1 MARAAGKARQSML
14 GDIGAMIWE
23 ATPER
28 REFTLRLALLAAI
41 TTLIVATYETPQ
53 AALSAYMVF
62 FLNKP
67 DRMTSLIMNVAMLL
81 LVTIVIGIVILLA
94 IQVIDHPAWRIA
106 TMAGMSIA
114 MLFLASAS
122 KLKPVGAT
130 LAMIIAYALDTLGT
144 VPAGELGTR
153 GLLYTWLA
161 IAIPAAVSV
170 VVNLL
175 IAPSPLRLAERSLAR
190 SLNAAAAL
198 LEEPGDEAAEQV
210 ARCQEEAGEILVR
223 LKLAGLEHVRRE
235 TLAALVQATHSTSA
249 ILFLAGAIAA
259 EPSVAADWRDEASRT
274 LREMAAILHKGG
286 YPIGI
291 ETEALRAAEP
301 YDGLAATLAA
311 DLAAAISG
319 FAAVSDQPVPAPA
332 PAHAGGGFF
341 LPDAFTN
348 PSYLRYA
355 LKATFAAM
363 LCYIFYSLLDWPG
376 IHTCFI
382 TCYVV
387 ALGTTAETIEK
398 LSLRLFGCLVGAA
411 AGIAAIVVVMPALD
425 TVAGLVGVVFVGTLA
440 GAWIAGGSP
449 RIAYAGF
456 QMAFAFYLCVIQ
468 GDSPAFDL
476 TIVRDRLIGILIGN
490 IAIYLVFTRVWP
502 VSIAARIDPAIA
514 ALLRSLGQAARATDI
529 ARRSFAPSVSTQLE
543 ALQTDLSVLPY
554 EPRAVR
560 PSPDWIRVRTEA
572 VAAIAGMEK
581 PLQLSGD
588 DMPHVLG
595 SAAARLERLADQLAP
610 GTASATSPLVP
621 APSTA
626 VMGKRQPFLDR
637 LAGQLTILEHRFA
650 Q

>member
-190 SLNAAAAL
+190 SLKAAAAL

-301 YDGLAATLAA
+301 YDGLAATLSA

-332 PAHAGGGFF
+332 PAHASGGFF

-411 AGIAAIVVVMPALD
+411 AGIAAIVFVMPALD

-529 ARRSFAPSVSTQLE
+529 TRRSFAPSVRTQLE

-610 GTASATSPLVP
+610 GTASATSPPVP

>member
-301 YDGLAATLAA
+301 YDGLAATLSA

-411 AGIAAIVVVMPALD
+411 AGIAAIVFVMPALD